1 MLLETHNHSS
11 QPTPYNLYPVS
22 MTDLQPQVIL
32 SQRGLERLQSRHPWI
47 YKSDLERL
55 PQHPGLYPV
64 QDRRGRVYGWAAV
77 NPLSEIS
84 VRMLSYGDAE
94 IGRDFL
100 VGLLER
106 SLNMR
111 EALHI
116 QDEGYRLVHGEA
128 DGLPGLIV
136 DRYAGTLVMQ
146 SGSAALEPFL
156 PDFLELLI
164 SKLNPSGILARFEN
178 KSRALEGL
186 DTFVKPLYGVVDE
199 ELEVHEANLR
209 YLVNPYTGQK
219 TGAFLD
225 QRLNRQTLG
234 RYARGDALDVFSY
247 HAAFG
252 LHLAGKVRS
261 LECIDSSVPALERA
275 QQIMELNGYG
285 NVRYIEA
292 NAFDY
297 LRALESDRRQ
307 FDTISLDPPALA
319 KLRKDLPSAYRAYKE
334 LNLRCIKMLA
344 PGGVLASSSCSF
356 HVNEP
361 DFYAMLED
369 AARDAG
375 RRLRILER
383 GTQAPDHPEL
393 LGVPETR
400 YLKFALLQALD

>member
-1 MLLETHNHSS
+1 MSAS
-11 QPTPYNLYPVS
+11 
-22 MTDLQPQVIL
+22 QPQVIL

-47 YKSDLERL
+47 YRSDLERL
-55 PQHPGLYPV
+55 PDEAGLHPV
-64 QDRRGRVYGWAAV
+64 HDRRGRNYGWAAV
-77 NPLSEIS
+77 NPRSEIS
-84 VRMLSYGDAE
+84 VRMLSYGEAE

-100 VGLLER
+100 LGLLER
-106 SLNMR
+106 ALTRR
-111 EALHI
+111 EAMNIL
-116 QDEGYRLVHGEA
+116 DEGYRLVHGEA

-136 DRYAGTLVMQ
+136 DRYGDTLVMQ
-146 SGSAALEPFL
+146 SGSAALEPFI
-156 PDFLELLI
+156 PDFLELLVQ
-164 SKLNPSGILARFEN
+164 KLKPKGILARFEN
-178 KSRALEGL
+178 RSRLLEGL
-186 DTFVKPLYGVVDE
+186 KTFVEPLFGTVDE
-199 ELEVHEANLR
+199 ELEVQEAGLR
-209 YLVNPYTGQK
+209 YLVNPRTGQK

-234 RYARGDALDVFSY
+234 RHAKGDALDVFSY

-275 QQIMELNGYG
+275 QEIMHLNGFD
-285 NVRYIEA
+285 NVRYVEA

-297 LRALESDRRQ
+297 LRALEGDRRQ

-356 HVNEP
+356 HVGEP
-361 DFYAMLED
+361 DFYTMLED

-400 YLKFALLQALD
+400 YLKFALLEAVD

>member
-1 MLLETHNHSS
+1 MSAS
-11 QPTPYNLYPVS
+11 
-22 MTDLQPQVIL
+22 QPQVIL

-47 YKSDLERL
+47 YRSDLERL
-55 PQHPGLYPV
+55 PDEAGLHPV
-64 QDRRGRVYGWAAV
+64 HDRRGRNYGWAAV
-77 NPLSEIS
+77 NPRSEIS
-84 VRMLSYGDAE
+84 VRMLSYGEAE

-100 VGLLER
+100 LGLLER
-106 SLNMR
+106 ALTRR
-111 EALHI
+111 EAMNIL
-116 QDEGYRLVHGEA
+116 DEGYRLVHGEA

-136 DRYAGTLVMQ
+136 DRYGDTLVMQ
-146 SGSAALEPFL
+146 SGSAALEPFI
-156 PDFLELLI
+156 PDFLELLVQ
-164 SKLNPSGILARFEN
+164 KLKPKGILARFEN
-178 KSRALEGL
+178 RSRLLEGL
-186 DTFVKPLYGVVDE
+186 ETFVEPLFGTVDQ
-199 ELEVHEANLR
+199 ELEVQEAGLR
-209 YLVNPYTGQK
+209 YRVNPRTGQK

-234 RYARGDALDVFSY
+234 RHAKGDALDVFSY

-275 QQIMELNGYG
+275 QEIMHLNGFD
-285 NVRYIEA
+285 NVRYVEA

-297 LRALESDRRQ
+297 LRALEGDRRQ

-356 HVNEP
+356 HVGEP
-361 DFYAMLED
+361 DFYTMLED

-400 YLKFALLQALD
+400 YLKFALLEAVD

>member
-1 MLLETHNHSS
+1 
-11 QPTPYNLYPVS
+11 
-22 MTDLQPQVIL
+22 MTVPSLQVIL

-47 YKSDLERL
+47 YKSDLEHL
-55 PQHPGLYPV
+55 PQHSGLYPV

-77 NPLSEIS
+77 NPQSEIS

-94 IGRDFL
+94 VGRDFL
-100 VGLLER
+100 LHLLER
-106 SLNMR
+106 SLDLR
-111 EALHI
+111 AALNI

-136 DRYAGTLVMQ
+136 DRYFDTLVMQ
-146 SGSAALEPFL
+146 SGSAALEPFI
-156 PDFLELLI
+156 PDFVELLV
-164 SKLNPSGILARFEN
+164 SKLRPRGILARFEN
-178 KSRALEGL
+178 RSRALEGL
-186 DTFVKPLYGVVDE
+186 EIFVGPLYGVVDE
-199 ELEVHEANLR
+199 ELEVREAGLC
-209 YLVNPYTGQK
+209 YLVNPYVGQK

-234 RYARGDALDVFSY
+234 KYAKGDALDVFSY

-275 QQIMELNGYG
+275 QQIMELNGFE
-285 NVRYIEA
+285 NVSYVEA

-297 LRALESDRRQ
+297 LRTLESEHRQ

-344 PGGVLASSSCSF
+344 PGGTLASSSCSF
-356 HVNEP
+356 HVGEP

-375 RRLRILER
+375 RRLRLLER

-393 LGVPETR
+393 LGIPETR
-400 YLKFALLQALD
+400 YLKFALLQAVD

>member
-1 MLLETHNHSS
+1 
-11 QPTPYNLYPVS
+11 
-22 MTDLQPQVIL
+22 MTAPSHQVIL
-32 SQRGLERLQSRHPWI
+32 SPRGLERLHSRHPWI
-47 YKSDLERL
+47 YKSDLESL
-55 PQHPGLYPV
+55 PPHPGLYPV

-77 NPLSEIS
+77 NPRSEIS

-94 IGRDFL
+94 VGRDFL
-100 VGLLER
+100 LNLLER
-106 SLNMR
+106 ALNLR
-111 EALHI
+111 AALKI

-136 DRYAGTLVMQ
+136 DRYADTLVMQ
-146 SGSAALEPFL
+146 SGSAALEPFI
-156 PDFLELLI
+156 PDFVELLV
-164 SKLNPSGILARFEN
+164 SRLNPRGILARFEN
-178 KSRALEGL
+178 RSRLLEGL
-186 DTFVKPLYGVVDE
+186 ETFVEPFYGTVDE
-199 ELEVHEANLR
+199 ELEVQEANLR
-209 YLVNPYTGQK
+209 YLVSPYTGQK

-234 RYARGDALDVFSY
+234 RHAHGDALDVFSY
-247 HAAFG
+247 HGAFG
-252 LHLAGKVRS
+252 LHLAGKVSS

-285 NVRYIEA
+285 NVRFVEA

-297 LRALESDRRQ
+297 LRALESERRQ
-307 FDTISLDPPALA
+307 FDTVSLDPPALA

-344 PGGVLASSSCSF
+344 PGGTLASSSCSF
-356 HVNEP
+356 HVSEP

-383 GTQAPDHPEL
+383 GGQAPDHPEL

-400 YLKFALLQALD
+400 YLKFALLQAVD

>member
-1 MLLETHNHSS
+1 
-11 QPTPYNLYPVS
+11 
-22 MTDLQPQVIL
+22 MTVPSLQVIL

-47 YKSDLERL
+47 YKSDLEHL
-55 PQHPGLYPV
+55 PQHSGLYPV

-77 NPLSEIS
+77 NPQSEIS

-94 IGRDFL
+94 VGRDFL
-100 VGLLER
+100 LHLLER
-106 SLNMR
+106 SLDLR
-111 EALHI
+111 AALNI

-136 DRYAGTLVMQ
+136 DRYFDTLVMQ
-146 SGSAALEPFL
+146 SGSAALEPFI
-156 PDFLELLI
+156 PDFVELLV
-164 SKLNPSGILARFEN
+164 SKLRPRGILARFEN
-178 KSRALEGL
+178 RSRALEGL
-186 DTFVKPLYGVVDE
+186 EIFVGPLYGVVDE
-199 ELEVHEANLR
+199 ELEVREAGLY
-209 YLVNPYTGQK
+209 YLVNPYVGQK

-225 QRLNRQTLG
+225 QRINRQTLG
-234 RYARGDALDVFSY
+234 KYAKGDALDVFSY

-275 QQIMELNGYG
+275 QQIMELNGFE
-285 NVRYIEA
+285 NVSYVEA

-297 LRALESDRRQ
+297 LRTLESEHRQ

-344 PGGVLASSSCSF
+344 PGGTLASSSCSF

-361 DFYAMLED
+361 DFYTMLED

-393 LGVPETR
+393 LGIPETR
-400 YLKFALLQALD
+400 YLKFALLQAVD